1 MPIVAKQKVIVLDGH
16 CEIDAAEELEQWLVS
31 HPKGQV
37 NAKKL
42 VSAHT
47 AVLQVLI
54 YHRPA
59 FSVWPEAGNW
69 QWLRQAMTNG
79 AEA

>member
-16 CEIDAAEELEQWLVS
+16 CE
-31 HPKGQV
+31 

-79 AEA
+79 VEA